1 MSQNVGATSF
11 DAFISYRRKGGSEKA
26 QLVKSELLQRGLSDE
41 RVFLDTHS
49 LHEGNFEAKIRD
61 AISQSKNVI
70 VIISQGCFDEVRQ
83 TDYWYLEIS
92 EALRQGKNII
102 PVLFDDISSISRL
115 RMPEYLAELKEKNCV
130 TYQHEY
136 ANAAFDKLYSFLGM
150 GTATH
155 TPKRGCMMKYRGC
168 MFSIMLAFIGLLVL
182 TPIAKSVFEND
193 VTDSTSGITAE
204 VLEPS
209 ESPSSS
215 SERVSRL
222 DTDNSDRQ
230 LASTGNT
237 EQEEDHGVAAS
248 ASPKSE
254 EYKLAWATYKGDL
267 NKEGK
272 PHGPGELLIT
282 KSHTIGEQ
290 DAMPGEVIK
299 GHFENGKIRI
309 AQIHKNNGS
318 VITLRDIT
326 LKE

>member
-1 MSQNVGATSF
+1 MGATSF

-61 AISQSKNVI
+61 AISQSRNVV

-115 RMPEYLAELKEKNCV
+115 RLPEHLAELKEKNCV

-182 TPIAKSVFEND
+182 TPIVKSVFED
-193 VTDSTSGITAE
+193 GTESPSGITAE
-204 VLEPS
+204 VQEPS
-209 ESPSSS
+209 EPPSSS

-222 DTDNSDRQ
+222 DTDNSDRH
-230 LASTGNT
+230 LASTDNS
-237 EQEEDHGVAAS
+237 EEEGHGTVVS
-248 ASPKSE
+248 ASPHSKTF
-254 EYKLAWATYKGDL
+254 KLEWATYIGNL

-272 PHGPGELLIT
+272 PHGSGELQIT
-282 KSHTIGEQ
+282 QTHTIGDQ
-290 DAMPGEVIK
+290 NVIPGEVIK
-299 GHFENGKIRI
+299 GHFDNGKIRV
-309 AQIHKNNGS
+309 AQLHKNNGS